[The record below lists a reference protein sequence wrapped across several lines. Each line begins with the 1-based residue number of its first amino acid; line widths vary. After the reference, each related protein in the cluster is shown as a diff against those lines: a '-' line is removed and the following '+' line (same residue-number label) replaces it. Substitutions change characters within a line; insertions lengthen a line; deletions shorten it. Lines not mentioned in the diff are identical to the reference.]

1 MKYSTLALVIAL
13 GLASTPALADRGD
26 RSDRGDHDAR
36 FVSPAYAAVHRAL
49 EHRDDV
55 LQRRSATFRIGAVER
70 QEITKQ
76 RREIKELQDRLEDG
90 QPVDYYSLWRA
101 LDGPQHIIYFDSDL
115 S

>member
-1 MKYSTLALVIAL
+1 MKYSTLALVMAL

-26 RSDRGDHDAR
+26 RSDR
-36 FVSPAYAAVHRAL
+36 FVSPVYAAAHQAL

-55 LQRRSATFRIGAVER
+55 LQRRSATFRIGVVER

-90 QPVDYYSLWRA
+90 KPVDYYALWRV